1 MMKPNEQVIKELIA
15 ERDELQD
22 KLSKLRKFT
31 NSETF
36 YEKVSLSQARGFNM
50 QEIAM
55 DEYIIALNIRIGD
68 LTK

>member
-1 MMKPNEQVIKELIA
+1 MKPNEQ
-15 ERDELQD
+15 
-22 KLSKLRKFT
+22 
-31 NSETF
+31 
-36 YEKVSLSQARGFNM
+36 VSLSQARGFNM